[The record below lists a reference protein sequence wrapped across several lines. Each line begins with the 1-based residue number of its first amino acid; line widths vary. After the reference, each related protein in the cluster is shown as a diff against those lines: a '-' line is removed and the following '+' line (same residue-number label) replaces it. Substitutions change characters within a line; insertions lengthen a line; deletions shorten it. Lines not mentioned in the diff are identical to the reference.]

1 MTLLLTLACGSPTHL
16 QYDHG
21 RASAQAF
28 STQADLERESV
39 QDAEYAL
46 MGLEGLIIR
55 YRAAESAT
63 DKEDATTTF
72 VVE

>member
-1 MTLLLTLACGSPTHL
+1 MTLLLTLACSSPTHL
-16 QYDHG
+16 QYDYG
-21 RASAQAF
+21 RASSEAF
-28 STQADLERESV
+28 TVQADLERESV

-63 DKEDATTTF
+63 DQEDTESAF
-72 VVE
+72 KVE